1 MALATNWAA
10 DHIAAL
16 RTGLPVTFTASGDS
30 MKYLIPDGSTVKVMP
45 VEAGTPFVIGMV
57 VLCELGCGQH
67 CLHQVA
73 RIDGDNVLIQTT
85 RGREDGWVTRTQIF
99 GYCVSVEPPTKA

>member
-16 RTGLPVTFTASGDS
+16 QTGSPVIFTASGES

-57 VLCELGCGQH
+57 VLCELGCGRH
-67 CLHQVA
+67 CLHQIA
-73 RIDGDNVLIQTT
+73 RIDGDKVLIQTT
-85 RGREDGWVTRTQIF
+85 RGREDGWVARKQIF
-99 GYCVSVEPPTKA
+99 GYCVSVEPPVKA